1 MKLTSVPSKMVAPVQ
16 AYWKMYNEDKIRPQ
30 LLSAWKKDQGIVDN
44 TDHLGDDEG
53 LEAQKPKLTDA
64 EQKAED
70 DKIMKSIPI
79 GFRTKTIHR
88 LYKNEPQEIKDR
100 VDRQRKSA
108 AGLVE
113 DESDLKL
120 RHARLKKL
128 DR

>member
-1 MKLTSVPSKMVAPVQ
+1 MQ